1 MQNAMSFLRN
11 VPLFKGFND
20 DHIANLAKLVKV
32 QAFGGEEIIFNQED
46 KGDALFIIQAGRIK
60 VSLFSEAG
68 KEIILSILREGDFFG
83 EMALIDGEPRSAN
96 VTSIDPTELLILE
109 RVDFMNYLKQS
120 PDLSLMLLVEMSQ
133 RLRIADDKIGSLAL
147 LDVYGR
153 IARYLIKLAKA
164 EGKITKEGIVI
175 VNRPT
180 HQEIAGLVGTS
191 RETVSRTLTDLQK
204 RGVISVTKDEIILKE
219 DSIEVMEDKYLI
231 YK

>member
-1 MQNAMSFLRN
+1 MQSPSTFLKN
-11 VPLFKGFND
+11 VPVFRGFND
-20 DHIANLAKLVKV
+20 EHLGNLAKLVKV
-32 QAFGGEEIIFNQED
+32 QSFAGEQIIFNQED
-46 KGDALFIIQAGRIK
+46 KGDALFIIQKGRIK

-96 VTSIDPTELLILE
+96 VTAIDPSELLILE
-109 RVDFMNYLKQS
+109 RTDFLEYLKRS
-120 PDLSLMLLVEMSQ
+120 PDLTLMLLVEMSR

-175 VNRPT
+175 INRPT

-204 RGVISVTKDEIILKE
+204 RGVISVTKDELILKE
-219 DSIEVMEDKYLI
+219 DSFEAMEDKYLI

>member
-1 MQNAMSFLRN
+1 MQTPHAFLRN
-11 VPLFKGFND
+11 VPIFSGFND
-20 DHIANLAKLVKV
+20 DHIENLSKLVKL
-32 QAFGGEEIIFNQED
+32 QTFKGEEIIFNQED
-46 KGDALFIIQAGRIK
+46 KGDALFIIQTGRIK

-68 KEIILSILREGDFFG
+68 KEIILSILKEGDFFG

-96 VTSIDPTELLILE
+96 VTAIDPTELLILE
-109 RVDFMNYLKQS
+109 RIDFMNYLKQS
-120 PDLSLMLLVEMSQ
+120 PDLTLMLLIEMSR

-180 HQEIAGLVGTS
+180 HQEMAGLVGTS